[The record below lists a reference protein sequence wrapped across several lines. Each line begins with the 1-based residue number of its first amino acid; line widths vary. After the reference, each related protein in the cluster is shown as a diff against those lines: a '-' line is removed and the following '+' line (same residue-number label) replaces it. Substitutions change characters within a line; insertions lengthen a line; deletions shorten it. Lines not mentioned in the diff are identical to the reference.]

1 MLFQEWQ
8 DVEQWLKQNDVKQ
21 NVKQGILE
29 AFP

>member
-21 NVKQGILE
+21 NVKQGFLE